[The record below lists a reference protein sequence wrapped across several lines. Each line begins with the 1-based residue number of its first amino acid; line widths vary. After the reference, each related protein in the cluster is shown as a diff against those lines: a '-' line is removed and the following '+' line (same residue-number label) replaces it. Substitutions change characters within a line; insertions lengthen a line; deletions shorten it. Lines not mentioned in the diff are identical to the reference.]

1 MKKIAVFAGSFDP
14 ITLGHVN
21 VMERAAPLFD
31 QVILGIGTNTTKQYM
46 FQLEQRLQWA
56 QSALHHLPNVSVQT
70 FHGLTIDFCQS
81 IGAQY
86 LLRGIRNGGDFEYER
101 SIAHMNKSLHPG
113 IETILMF
120 TDPHHAFIHSTIIRE
135 IIRNKGDVSSFLPKG
150 LDVYQTQE

>member
-70 FHGLTIDFCQS
+70 FHGLTIDFCQR

-86 LLRGIRNGGDFEYER
+86 LLRGIRNGGDF
-101 SIAHMNKSLHPG
+101 
-113 IETILMF
+113 
-120 TDPHHAFIHSTIIRE
+120 
-135 IIRNKGDVSSFLPKG
+135 
-150 LDVYQTQE
+150 